1 MTKEKNLY
9 FRFYGLISFIVC
21 GIILLSLPRADS
33 FAQEDNQLVGLTKQI
48 IESKTNDGLYAPF
61 DELKTIYFK
70 DNKYPDF
77 VEFLKSLTLKK
88 KEIEPFVDY
97 YIALTRYSQL
107 KYLEEKQNWDEYFSQ
122 GNTYRDEIT
131 AAAQKSID
139 ATGPKDAL
147 WVYARLLLWQFHK
160 DQQDVLAEQALADLM
175 SSVSEYSKEASD
187 PLPIKNAADKLLS
200 YGEKSKSRELYK
212 IYVSK
217 IVSSDI
223 KDDQL
228 KNTAEDFYKQGN
240 LELSEAIYDVYLER
254 IIKSL
259 PKEESTAVL
268 IDIAKLFA
276 YPATS
281 ALGGSAS
288 GGKNEGPNDML
299 YAEKIFNKIEELA
312 GKEYFNQD
320 LIYLRAFNLEKAKEY
335 QKAKDI
341 YVDFVQRFLADSRV
355 EQATYKI
362 GVICAYVLRDIK
374 CGRDNFVKLAEKET
388 TTPYVISSLYQLGL
402 LSQWENDLEKAK
414 GYYNKLLEKAK
425 EDFSETL
432 AMAKE
437 RIKEI
442 EEARPMEYNIKTF
455 LDVSLKGTEL
465 TGDMQKLSL
474 NASSYILNKGKEVI
488 ITSGAYV
495 PESGCMQVELQY
507 LWSGDLEKTKPPL
520 EQLPLS
526 PSFATSYKDLGTKL
540 INLVVIAPGGILD
553 RNIDML
559 DVY

>member
-1 MTKEKNLY
+1 MTKEKNPY
-9 FRFYGLISFIVC
+9 FKFSGLIFFIIC
-21 GIILLSLPRADS
+21 GAIFLSLPRADS
-33 FAQEDNQLVGLTKQI
+33 FAQENNQLVDLTKQI
-48 IESKTNDGLYAPF
+48 IESKTNAGLYAPF
-61 DELKTIYFK
+61 DELKAIYFK
-70 DNKYPDF
+70 DNKYPEF
-77 VEFLKSLTLKK
+77 VEFLKSLSLKK

-97 YIALTRYSQL
+97 YTALTRYSQL
-107 KYLEEKQNWDEYFSQ
+107 KFLEEKQNWDEYFSQ

-160 DQQDVLAEQALADLM
+160 DQQDVLAEQALSDLM

-212 IYVSK
+212 IYVGK
-217 IVSSDI
+217 IVSSDV

-228 KNTAEDFYKQGN
+228 KSTAEDFYKQGN

-254 IIKSL
+254 IIKTL
-259 PKEESTAVL
+259 PKEEATVVL
-268 IDIAKLFA
+268 ADIALLFA
-276 YPATS
+276 Y
-281 ALGGSAS
+281 
-288 GGKNEGPNDML
+288 KNEGPSDMI
-299 YAEKIFNKIEELA
+299 YAEKIFQRIEDLS
-312 GKEYFNQD
+312 GKESFD
-320 LIYLRAFNLEKAKEY
+320 EGLIYLRAFNLEKAKEY

-341 YVDFVQRFLADSRV
+341 YADFVQRFPADSRV

-374 CGRDNFVKLAEKET
+374 CGRDNFIKLAEKET

-402 LSQWENDLEKAK
+402 LGQWENDLEKAK

-425 EDFSETL
+425 EDFSESL

-437 RIKEI
+437 RVREI
-442 EEARPMEYNIKTF
+442 EESRPMEYNIKTF

-465 TGDMQKLSL
+465 AGDMQKLNL
-474 NASSYILNKGKEVI
+474 NASSYILNKGKEV
-488 ITSGAYV
+488 TLASGAYV

-520 EQLPLS
+520 AQLSLL
-526 PSFATSYKDLGTKL
+526 PSFATSYKDPGTKV
-540 INLVVIAPGGILD
+540 INLVVIAPGGVLD

>member
-1 MTKEKNLY
+1 MTKEKNPY
-9 FRFYGLISFIVC
+9 FKFSGLISFIIC
-21 GIILLSLPRADS
+21 GALFLCLTRANS
-33 FAQEDNQLVGLTKQI
+33 FAQGDNQLVSLTKQV
-48 IESKTNDGLYAPF
+48 IESKTNAELYAPF
-61 DELKTIYFK
+61 DELKVIYFK
-70 DNKYPDF
+70 DNKYPEF
-77 VEFLKSLTLKK
+77 VDFLKSLSLKK

-160 DQQDVLAEQALADLM
+160 DQQDVLAEQALSDLM
-175 SSVSEYSKEASD
+175 SSVSEYSKESND

-200 YGEKSKSRELYK
+200 YGEKGKSRELYK

-217 IVSSDI
+217 IISSDL

-228 KNTAEDFYKQGN
+228 KNTAGDFYKQGN

-259 PKEESTAVL
+259 PKEEAVAIL
-268 IDIAKLFA
+268 FDIAKLFA
-276 YPATS
+276 Y
-281 ALGGSAS
+281 
-288 GGKNEGPNDML
+288 KNEGSNDML
-299 YAEKIFNKIEELA
+299 YAEKIFQKIEELA
-312 GKEYFNQD
+312 GKESFD
-320 LIYLRAFNLEKAKEY
+320 EELIYLRAFNLEKAKEY
-335 QKAKDI
+335 QMAKDI
-341 YVDFVQRFLADSRV
+341 YVDFVQRFPADSRV

-362 GVICAYVLRDIK
+362 GIICAYILRDIK

-425 EDFSETL
+425 EDFSESL

-442 EEARPMEYNIKTF
+442 EESRAMEYNIKTF

-465 TGDMQKLSL
+465 VGDMQKLNL
-474 NASSYILNKGKEVI
+474 NASSYILNKGKEVA

-520 EQLPLS
+520 AQLSLL
-526 PSFATSYKDLGTKL
+526 PSFTTSYKDPGTK
-540 INLVVIAPGGILD
+540 VIIWW
-553 RNIDML
+553 
-559 DVY
+559 

>member
-1 MTKEKNLY
+1 MTKEKNPY
-9 FRFYGLISFIVC
+9 FKFSGLIFFIIC
-21 GIILLSLPRADS
+21 GAIFLSLPRADS
-33 FAQEDNQLVGLTKQI
+33 FAQENNQLVDLTKQI
-48 IESKTNDGLYAPF
+48 IESKTNAGLYAPF
-61 DELKTIYFK
+61 DELKAIYFK
-70 DNKYPDF
+70 DNKYPEF
-77 VEFLKSLTLKK
+77 VEFLKSLSLKK

-97 YIALTRYSQL
+97 YTALTRYSQL
-107 KYLEEKQNWDEYFSQ
+107 KFLEEKQNWDEYFSQ

-160 DQQDVLAEQALADLM
+160 DQQDVLAEQALSDLM

-212 IYVSK
+212 IYVGK
-217 IVSSDI
+217 IVSSDV

-228 KNTAEDFYKQGN
+228 KSTAEDFYKQGN

-276 YPATS
+276 Y
-281 ALGGSAS
+281 
-288 GGKNEGPNDML
+288 KNEGPNDMI
-299 YAEKIFNKIEELA
+299 YAEKIFQRIEDLS
-312 GKEYFNQD
+312 GKESFD
-320 LIYLRAFNLEKAKEY
+320 EGLIYLRAFNLEKAKEY

-341 YVDFVQRFLADSRV
+341 YVDFVQRFPADSRV

-374 CGRDNFVKLAEKET
+374 CGRDNFIKLAEKET

-402 LSQWENDLEKAK
+402 LGQWENDLEKAK

-425 EDFSETL
+425 EDFSESL

-437 RIKEI
+437 RVREI
-442 EEARPMEYNIKTF
+442 EESRPMEYNIKTF

-465 TGDMQKLSL
+465 AGDMQKLNL
-474 NASSYILNKGKEVI
+474 NASSYILNKGKEV
-488 ITSGAYV
+488 TLASGAYV

-520 EQLPLS
+520 AQLSLL
-526 PSFATSYKDLGTKL
+526 PSFATSYKDPGTKV
-540 INLVVIAPGGILD
+540 INLVVIAPGGVLD

>member
-1 MTKEKNLY
+1 MKKEKNT
-9 FRFYGLISFIVC
+9 FRLGGLLF
-21 GIILLSLPRADS
+21 LFLSLLWGAS
-33 FAQEDNQLVGLTKQI
+33 FAQEDNQLVDLTKQI
-48 IESKTNDGLYAPF
+48 IESKTNAGLYAPF
-61 DELKTIYFK
+61 DELKAIYFK
-70 DNKYPDF
+70 DNKYPEF
-77 VEFLKSLTLKK
+77 VEFLKSLSLKK

-97 YIALTRYSQL
+97 YTALTRYSQL
-107 KYLEEKQNWDEYFSQ
+107 KFLEEKQSWDEYFSQ

-160 DQQDVLAEQALADLM
+160 DQQDVLAEQALSDLM
-175 SSVSEYSKEASD
+175 SSVLEYSKEASD
-187 PLPIKNAADKLLS
+187 PLPIKNSADKLLS

-212 IYVSK
+212 IYVGK
-217 IVSSDI
+217 IVSSDV
-223 KDDQL
+223 KDEQL
-228 KNTAEDFYKQGN
+228 KSTAEDFYKQGN

-259 PKEESTAVL
+259 PKEGATAALV
-268 IDIAKLFA
+268 DIAKLFA
-276 YPATS
+276 Y
-281 ALGGSAS
+281 
-288 GGKNEGPNDML
+288 KNEGPNDML
-299 YAEKIFNKIEELA
+299 YAEKIFKKIEELA

-335 QKAKDI
+335 LKAKDI
-341 YVDFVQRFLADSRV
+341 YVDFVQRFPADSRV

-362 GVICAYVLRDIK
+362 GIICAYVLRDIK
-374 CGRDNFVKLAEKET
+374 CGRDNFIKLAEKET
-388 TTPYVISSLYQLGL
+388 TAPYVISGLYQLGL

-425 EDFSETL
+425 EDFSESL

-437 RIKEI
+437 RVKEI
-442 EEARPMEYNIKTF
+442 EESRSMEYNIKTF

-465 TGDMQKLSL
+465 AGDMQKLSL
-474 NASSYILNKGKEVI
+474 NASSYILNKGKEV
-488 ITSGAYV
+488 TMVSGAYV

-520 EQLPLS
+520 AQLSLL
-526 PSFATSYKDLGTKL
+526 PSFTTSYKDPGTKV
-540 INLVVIAPGGILD
+540 INLVVIAPGGVLD

>member
-1 MTKEKNLY
+1 MTKEKNPY
-9 FRFYGLISFIVC
+9 FKFSGLISFIIC
-21 GIILLSLPRADS
+21 GVLFLSLPRAHS
-33 FAQEDNQLVGLTKQI
+33 FAQEDNQLINLTKQI
-48 IESKTNDGLYAPF
+48 IESKTNAGLYAPF
-61 DELKTIYFK
+61 DELKAIYFK
-70 DNKYPDF
+70 DNKYPEF
-77 VEFLKSLTLKK
+77 VEFLKSLSLKK

-97 YIALTRYSQL
+97 YTALTRYSQL
-107 KYLEEKQNWDEYFSQ
+107 KFLEEKQNWDEYFSQ

-160 DQQDVLAEQALADLM
+160 DQQDVLAEQALSDLM

-212 IYVSK
+212 IYVGK
-217 IVSSDI
+217 IVSSDV

-228 KNTAEDFYKQGN
+228 KSTAEDFYKQGN

-254 IIKSL
+254 IIKTL
-259 PKEESTAVL
+259 PKEEATVVL
-268 IDIAKLFA
+268 ADIALLFA
-276 YPATS
+276 Y
-281 ALGGSAS
+281 
-288 GGKNEGPNDML
+288 KNEGPSDMI
-299 YAEKIFNKIEELA
+299 YAEKIFQRIEDLS
-312 GKEYFNQD
+312 GKESFD
-320 LIYLRAFNLEKAKEY
+320 EGLIYLRAFNLEKAKEY

-341 YVDFVQRFLADSRV
+341 YADFVQRFPADSRV

-374 CGRDNFVKLAEKET
+374 CGRDNFIKLAEKET

-402 LSQWENDLEKAK
+402 LGQWENDLEKAK

-425 EDFSETL
+425 EDFSESL

-437 RIKEI
+437 RVREI
-442 EEARPMEYNIKTF
+442 EESRPMEYNIKTF

-465 TGDMQKLSL
+465 AGDMQKLNL
-474 NASSYILNKGKEVI
+474 NASSYILNKGKEV
-488 ITSGAYV
+488 TLASGAYV

-520 EQLPLS
+520 AQLSSL
-526 PSFATSYKDLGTKL
+526 PSFATSYEDPGTKV
-540 INLVVIAPGGILD
+540 INLVVIAPGGVLD